1 MNTAV
6 ILGRTTT
13 DIELRK
19 TQSGKSVTS
28 FTLAVKRRFSK
39 DETDFIDCVAWN
51 KTAEL
56 IADYVKKGQMI
67 AIQGYIQTRLYEDKD
82 GNKRKAV
89 EIVADNV
96 SFCGSKNEGAAPD
109 QNASSLPPAPAY
121 ATADDADFKEIPE
134 PEDDLPF

>member
-28 FTLAVKRRFSK
+28 FTLAVKRRYSK
-39 DETDFIDCVAWN
+39 DETDFIDCVAWE

-56 IADYVKKGQMI
+56 IAKYVHKGSMI
-67 AIQGYIQTRLYEDKD
+67 AVQGSIQTRTYEDKD

-96 SFCGSKNEGAAPD
+96 SFCGSKNDNAASD
-109 QNASSLPPAPAY
+109 QNASAPAPAPAY
-121 ATADDADFKEIPE
+121 ATADAEDFKEIPD
-134 PEDDLPF
+134 DDLPF